1 MKTKDI
7 SGAELTVMK
16 VLWEADRAMT
26 VHEVC
31 DALTESDWKY
41 KTVATLLLWL
51 EEKGAVRSDK
61 DGRANLYTPVLDRE
75 KYTRSRTK
83 SFIDGLYDGSV
94 RKLVASLVHDE
105 MSEEDVEEIRK
116 MFDL

>member
-7 SGAELTVMK
+7 SSAELTVMK
-16 VLWEADRAMT
+16 TLWDNGGAMT

-31 DALTESDWKY
+31 DALVDSSWKY
-41 KTVATLLLWL
+41 KTVATLLLRL
-51 EEKGAVRSDK
+51 EEKGAVKSEKGGRS
-61 DGRANLYTPVLDRE
+61 RLYTAVLDRK
-75 KYTRSRTK
+75 KYTKCKTK